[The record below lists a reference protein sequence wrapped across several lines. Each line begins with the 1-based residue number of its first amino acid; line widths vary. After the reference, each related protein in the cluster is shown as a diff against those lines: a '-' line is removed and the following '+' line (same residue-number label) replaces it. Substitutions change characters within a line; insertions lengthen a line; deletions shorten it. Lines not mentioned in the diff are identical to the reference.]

1 MENLLEIYA
10 IGVTIVLLAA
20 SGSMWVMRHKHADEQ
35 LVTHKEISKAITD
48 VTEYAQKASD
58 ALTVASEI
66 TLSLDNI
73 ATLIE
78 TDADGW
84 PEPYNSRAADWR
96 LAMLA
101 AGAQNG

>member
-10 IGVTIVLLAA
+10 IGITIVVFAAAA
-20 SGSMWVMRHKHADEQ
+20 SMWIMRHKHADEQ
-35 LVTHKEISKAITD
+35 MATLKELSEAIGDIT
-48 VTEYAQKASD
+48 TYAEKASD

-78 TDADGW
+78 TDAEGW
-84 PEPYNSRAADWR
+84 PEPYNSQAADWR

-101 AGAQNG
+101 AGAQSG